1 MPRTLSE
8 LIEQSK
14 NYNYVCPTKDK
25 KYWENDD
32 YFFKAISI
40 VVNEPDI
47 LKAADIIC
55 GWFPPLVM
63 LFKGTLKRYMAYCTI
78 MNQQNKN

>member
-1 MPRTLSE
+1 MARKLIE
-8 LIEQSK
+8 LIEQAK
-14 NYNYVCPTKDK
+14 GFNYVEPTNQKQ
-25 KYWENDD
+25 YWDNDD

-63 LFKGTLKRYMAYCTI
+63 LFKGTIKRYMVYCTA
-78 MNQQNKN
+78 MNQQQKN

>member
-1 MPRTLSE
+1 MARKLIE
-8 LIEQSK
+8 LIEQAK
-14 NYNYVCPTKDK
+14 AFNYVEPNKQK
-25 KYWENDD
+25 QYWDNDD

-63 LFKGTLKRYMAYCTI
+63 LFKGTIKRYMVYCTA
-78 MNQQNKN
+78 MNQN

>member
-1 MPRTLSE
+1 MARKLIE
-8 LIEQSK
+8 LIEQAK
-14 NYNYVCPTKDK
+14 GFNYVEPDK
-25 KYWENDD
+25 QKQYWDNDD

-63 LFKGTLKRYMAYCTI
+63 LFKGTIKRYMVYCTA
-78 MNQQNKN
+78 MNQN

>member
-1 MPRTLSE
+1 MARKLIE
-8 LIEQSK
+8 LIEQAK
-14 NYNYVCPTKDK
+14 VFNYVEPNKQK
-25 KYWENDD
+25 QYWDNDD

-63 LFKGTLKRYMAYCTI
+63 LFKGTIKRYMVYCTA
-78 MNQQNKN
+78 MNQN